1 MGKSKD
7 KEFFFFFD
15 IYALSSVLFLLMT
28 IFFALVS
35 NN

>member
-7 KEFFFFFD
+7 KEFSFFD
-15 IYALSSVLFLLMT
+15 IYALSSALFLLMT